1 MLFSMVSVKMKAAM
15 PTGSLSTQ
23 LIESKSE
30 HASELSEWHANL
42 RDDLTAELFYNQPA
56 NLSMN

>member
-1 MLFSMVSVKMKAAM
+1 MVSVKMKAAM

-30 HASELSEWHANL
+30 PASELSEWHANL